1 MIRDR
6 GTRGVGG
13 LKNIEINGVRGLG
26 RRELREKGGYR
37 GRERVRVGRVD
48 VHVRGERDYKRH
60 KGRGIRIIRDVL
72 ISTCFIG
79 FCS

>member
-26 RRELREKGGYR
+26 RRELKEKGGYR
-37 GRERVRVGRVD
+37 GREKVRVGRVD
-48 VHVRGERDYKRH
+48 VHVKGERDYKRH
-60 KGRGIRIIRDVL
+60 KGRGIRRERERKRD
-72 ISTCFIG
+72 
-79 FCS
+79 